1 MAGGGLFEMRPTLEC
16 ALLRLV
22 VAKIGGTIS
31 HPQLSLPLGTYLG
44 LDYSTLW
51 SQQNHFLFFP

>member
-1 MAGGGLFEMRPTLEC
+1 MAGGGWFEISPTLEC

-31 HPQLSLPLGTYLG
+31 HPHLSLPLGTYLG

-51 SQQNHFLFFP
+51 SQ